1 MSHRRACL
9 FPPASPSFFRG
20 AEVVSLSPSFHPLP
34 QERGSPQTRTRA
46 EALPAAGRPLPPPAR
61 PSAPLGRP
69 PPDGATPHGRR
80 GARAPGSPPLPA
92 AWAALRR
99 TAPRRGESDPAEK
112 TGRAEDPASGRGWR
126 YGKDGPVR
134 QAKGAPRTAASPACS
149 PSQPVPRIRG
159 ERDTSRGAAATTTRP
174 LLRSPSS
181 ACNLCSKSSAG
192 PSSKKGGGRGGG
204 GGTVVTPTGEELT
217 ERPFSR
223 RRTTCVHPLQRR
235 CCSAPCS
242 AGPLRLCSP
251 SPPLRARCRNPWR
264 WARRRGASSEARR
277 GDGREGGSVRPEPL
291 GAPKTA
297 FPKEGRG
304 PVRPFPAPSPARLD
318 ICGHRNICRI
328 INVGK
333 TSKII

>member
-1 MSHRRACL
+1 MKMSHRRACL

-134 QAKGAPRTAASPACS
+134 QAKGAPRRAQPAPLPSRSRGSAASGTLRAGQQQQRHVLCSAAPAPLVISAARAAPALRVKKEEEEEEEGGRWSRPQVKSSRSGPSPGAAPPACIRCNGDAV
-149 PSQPVPRIRG
+149 QPL
-159 ERDTSRGAAATTTRP
+159 A
-174 LLRSPSS
+174 
-181 ACNLCSKSSAG
+181 
-192 PSSKKGGGRGGG
+192 
-204 GGTVVTPTGEELT
+204 
-217 ERPFSR
+217 
-223 RRTTCVHPLQRR
+223 
-235 CCSAPCS
+235 
-242 AGPLRLCSP
+242 RLGHSG
-251 SPPLRARCRNPWR
+251 S
-264 WARRRGASSEARR
+264 ARRRLHCGHGAGTLGGGLGGEGQAQRR
-277 GDGREGGSVRPEPL
+277 GEVR
-291 GAPKTA
+291 
-297 FPKEGRG
+297 
-304 PVRPFPAPSPARLD
+304 
-318 ICGHRNICRI
+318 
-328 INVGK
+328 
-333 TSKII
+333 

>member
-1 MSHRRACL
+1 MKMSHRRACL

-20 AEVVSLSPSFHPLP
+20 AEVVPLSPSFLPLP

-149 PSQPVPRIRG
+149 PS
-159 ERDTSRGAAATTTRP
+159 
-174 LLRSPSS
+174 
-181 ACNLCSKSSAG
+181 
-192 PSSKKGGGRGGG
+192 
-204 GGTVVTPTGEELT
+204 
-217 ERPFSR
+217 
-223 RRTTCVHPLQRR
+223 
-235 CCSAPCS
+235 
-242 AGPLRLCSP
+242 
-251 SPPLRARCRNPWR
+251 
-264 WARRRGASSEARR
+264 
-277 GDGREGGSVRPEPL
+277 
-291 GAPKTA
+291 
-297 FPKEGRG
+297 
-304 PVRPFPAPSPARLD
+304 
-318 ICGHRNICRI
+318 
-328 INVGK
+328 
-333 TSKII
+333 

>member
-20 AEVVSLSPSFHPLP
+20 AEVVPLSPSFLPLP

-61 PSAPLGRP
+61 SSAPLGRP

-99 TAPRRGESDPAEK
+99 TAPRRGETDPAEK

-181 ACNLCSKSSAG
+181 ACNLCSKSGAG

-223 RRTTCVHPLQRR
+223 RHTTCVHPLQRR

-251 SPPLRARCRNPWR
+251 PPPLRARCGNPWR
-264 WARRRGASSEARR
+264 WARRRGQARR
-277 GDGREGGSVRPEPL
+277 RGEVTGGKEAVSGRSPSELPGRRFQRKGGGL
-291 GAPKTA
+291 
-297 FPKEGRG
+297 
-304 PVRPFPAPSPARLD
+304 
-318 ICGHRNICRI
+318 
-328 INVGK
+328 
-333 TSKII
+333 